1 MLCCVLITICMD
13 VHQGVHLVCR
23 HTNNRK
29 KYHNFSFEIVFVGT
43 SIVSCLLHLVEFFSL
58 CCLIHWMI
66 TSFFLWMS
74 TAFFVA
80 EKENDDNKKKCIWD
94 NGHKLVR
101 EKCWIYDTP
110 ISQSSWSRK
119 IITYILHSL
128 VEKNRK
134 YCRHDNKNEHFG
146 TNAIGRN
153 YIESRVAYECR

>member
-1 MLCCVLITICMD
+1 M
-13 VHQGVHLVCR
+13 
-23 HTNNRK
+23 
-29 KYHNFSFEIVFVGT
+29 
-43 SIVSCLLHLVEFFSL
+43 
-58 CCLIHWMI
+58 
-66 TSFFLWMS
+66 
-74 TAFFVA
+74 A

-128 VEKNRK
+128 VEKKIANIAVM
-134 YCRHDNKNEHFG
+134 YNDNKNEHFG

-153 YIESRVAYECR
+153 YIESRVAYKCR